1 MNRIINKESQSLVLS
16 LCKEI
21 EYIKIRT
28 TNINYSLK
36 TCQNKL
42 LSNRLRTELTKLN
55 SNKEKISKLSI
66 QLFKN
71 NCNDLSL
78 QFLKELSKRSNF
90 IQQI

>member
-1 MNRIINKESQSLVLS
+1 MNRINESSESLVLS

-21 EYIKIRT
+21 EYIKNRT

-42 LSNRLRTELTKLN
+42 LSRRLKAELSKLN
-55 SNKEKISKLSI
+55 SNKEKIAKISI
-66 QLFKN
+66 ALFKN

-78 QFLKELSKRSNF
+78 QFLKELSKRSYF
-90 IQQI
+90 LQQI